1 MLNLVIFSCS
11 HNQTRAEKCVP
22 SKRVRMA
29 CGARRSSR
37 IAETE
42 SHGPPETKEILVVK
56 TKKGVKREDG
66 TLESTILED
75 SIVSEV
81 LEVKAKGSALRRT
94 KTLRRLPSRDLE
106 VSIRAMKFQ
115 EVF

>member
-1 MLNLVIFSCS
+1 
-11 HNQTRAEKCVP
+11 
-22 SKRVRMA
+22 MA

-81 LEVKAKGSALRRT
+81 IEVKAKGSALRRT

-106 VSIRAMKFQ
+106 VSIRAVKFQ